1 MEDQWDP
8 VRQGGLHGPHF
19 STAGWGWTALGP
31 FSILN
36 LRWDQEFRV
45 GKAPGLHPV
54 EMLARIAKF
63 EVVGWEKH
71 FPKKRPKYL
80 SRENLSPAT
89 SHTLKTFEAEAALAR
104 SASRAS

>member
-19 STAGWGWTALGP
+19 STAG
-31 FSILN
+31 
-36 LRWDQEFRV
+36 WDQEFRV

-63 EVVGWEKH
+63 EVKPGEK
-71 FPKKRPKYL
+71 
-80 SRENLSPAT
+80 
-89 SHTLKTFEAEAALAR
+89 
-104 SASRAS
+104 